1 MLLLDEIEVELQVVN
16 KELQRAEQNDDMKKY
31 RQLLTY
37 QKKLKKEDFKLR
49 YNLSSKM
56 GKDYITKSSVMG
68 KGGDE
73 D

>member
-16 KELQRAEQNDDMKKY
+16 KELQRAESNDDMKKY

-49 YNLSSKM
+49 YSLSRKM